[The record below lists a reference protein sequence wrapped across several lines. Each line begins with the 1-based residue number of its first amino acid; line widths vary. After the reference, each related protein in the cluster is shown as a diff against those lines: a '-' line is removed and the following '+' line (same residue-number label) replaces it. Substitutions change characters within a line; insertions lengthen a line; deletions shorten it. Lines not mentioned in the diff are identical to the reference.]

1 MSIQYVYI
9 GTNPNDGTGD
19 DLRTAFLKVN
29 DNFQLLATIGGET
42 NIGANLGGAGGEVYA
57 GKTNETL
64 NFRTIAEGDGIG
76 INQSGNVITIRN
88 TATTPPTLT
97 KVFDDSG
104 NYYEAQAP
112 GGNIKILGSGAVS
125 TQLTGNELIITG
137 IFALFDDTTPTLGAN
152 LNLNGFD
159 ITGTGDLSHV
169 GTILTDGLTVGRS
182 SGPGDFPS
190 ITLLNGS
197 LTVKSNTVLA
207 SVSATTV
214 AASTSV
220 QAPIFNATGN
230 GFYGTLTGPSNGTHY
245 GNLAIKGDG
254 VPDIIVVNT
263 ASDPATIT
271 GVHVGSFSGSIT
283 GSLQS
288 GGLDLNSNNIFGVG
302 TISITGSQLVG
313 NVPLVANAKYHPPA
327 LAFNQVPTISN
338 SSGATLLTMELQTS
352 SLTDTL
358 RLRSVSADSDQ
369 LAPNGSVI
377 SFESVN
383 TNSNPLTPGDQPEY
397 ILHGKAGIVTYDEYG
412 IFSGANPS
420 PTNHSTF
427 VVQVRATEV
436 PGTPYL
442 RDVIVA
448 RGNGNLTLGLIDLI
462 DSKIY
467 PSKQYNNTLDIVE
480 DGFNDLILTTNRS
493 TTYVNFYGDYDPLLG
508 AGSAQGGYSLPKA
521 IGTPGQ
527 VLAVRTPDGINP
539 NNLLEWVTAT
549 GGGGGGGSTTL
560 LALTDFPDTYPVDS
574 GGKVV
579 VVKSNLTGV
588 EFTNSITASLIG
600 NVTGSV
606 TGNASTATALQTT
619 RTING
624 KNFNGTQNVSLTT
637 ADINEVTNL
646 YFTDER
652 ARTAISVIGGTSLSY
667 NSLTGVF
674 NIQESSINVINTLVK
689 RNGTGGVELGL
700 VKVTTLEKN
709 TTDTAITINSRVETD
724 SVIASTADISTTDT
738 LSAGYINLTG
748 TGDQTI
754 ASSAKIILSPGT
766 SIDVSGK
773 KIINLPVAAP
783 TLDTDAASKKY
794 VDDTA
799 NAVYDASLQSFPI
812 TGDTGGSLSVIKN
825 TTLIISGSSN
835 INTSTTINGVQ
846 VSLKST
852 ISGVSVSGNFP
863 VSGTLTANVV
873 KAGNLNITNNEI
885 QQTVT
890 GNNLNIVP
898 GSSGGSVIV
907 TGGDFKLTT
916 NSRLFVTGTNIVE
929 IAANSLE
936 LEITT
941 TTPTTFVRTL
951 NWVDDSAGLAYAF
964 MNDGTQGQHK
974 TIIML
979 DRGNYGNALDT
990 RPRYLVLRG
999 KFNGASRTINIAAS
1013 DPNGSSTFIFLDG
1026 FWWRTANVA

>member
-64 NFRTIAEGDGIG
+64 NFRTIAEGAGIG

-88 TATTPPTLT
+88 TATTQETIT
-97 KVFDDSG
+97 KVFADIG
-104 NYYEAQAP
+104 GYYEAQAP
-112 GGNIKILGSGAVS
+112 GSNIKILGGGAVV
-125 TQLTGNELIITG
+125 TQLNGNVLTVTGT
-137 IFALFDDTTPTLGAN
+137 FSLFDDTTPSLGAN
-152 LNLNGFD
+152 LNLNSFN
-159 ITGTGDLSHV
+159 ITGTGNLSHV
-169 GTILTDGLTVGRS
+169 GSILTDGLTVGRS

-190 ITLLNGS
+190 ATLLNGT
-197 LTVKSNTVLA
+197 LTVKSGTVLA
-207 SVSATTV
+207 GVSATTV

-245 GNLAIKGDG
+245 GNVAIKGDG
-254 VPDIIVVNT
+254 VPDVVVVNT

-271 GVHVGSFSGSIT
+271 GVHVGSFSGTIT

-302 TISITGSQLVG
+302 TISVTGSQLVG
-313 NVPLVANAKYHPPA
+313 NVPLVANAKYYPPTP
-327 LAFNQVPTISN
+327 AFNQVPTIDN

-352 SLTDTL
+352 SLTDAL

-369 LAPNGSVI
+369 LAPNGAVI

-383 TNSNPLTPGDQPEY
+383 SNTNPLTPSDQPEY
-397 ILHGKAGIVTYDEYG
+397 MLHGRAGIVVYDEYG
-412 IFSGANPS
+412 IFSGTNPS
-420 PTNHSTF
+420 PTNYSTF
-427 VVQVRATEV
+427 VVQVRATEEV
-436 PGTPYL
+436 GTPYL
-442 RDVIVA
+442 KDIIVA
-448 RGNGNLTLGLIDLI
+448 RGNGNISLGLIDLI

-467 PSKQYNNTLDIVE
+467 PSRDYNNTLDIVE
-480 DGFNDLILTTNRS
+480 ESFNDLIFTTKRS
-493 TTYVNFYGDYDPLLG
+493 TTYVNFYGDYDPILG
-508 AGSAQGGYSLPKA
+508 KGSAQGGYSLPKS

-539 NNLLEWVTAT
+539 NNLLEWTTAT
-549 GGGGGGGSTTL
+549 GGGGGGSTTL

-574 GGKVV
+574 GGKIV
-579 VVKSNLTGV
+579 VVKSNLSGV
-588 EFTNSITASLIG
+588 EFTNTITASLIG

-624 KNFNGTQNVSLTT
+624 KNFNGTQNVTLTT
-637 ADINEVTNL
+637 ADVSEVTNL
-646 YFTDER
+646 YYTDER
-652 ARTAISVIGGTSLSY
+652 ARGSISVISGTSLSY

-674 NIQESSINVINTLVK
+674 NIQESAVNVVNTLVK

-709 TTDTAITINSRVETD
+709 STDTAITINSRVETD

-738 LSAGYINLTG
+738 LSAGFINLTG
-748 TGDQTI
+748 AGDQTI
-754 ASSAKIILSPGT
+754 ASSGKITLSPAT
-766 SIDVSGK
+766 TIDVSGK

-794 VDDTA
+794 VDDTS
-799 NAVYDASLQSFPI
+799 NTVYNASLQSFPI

-852 ISGVSVSGNFP
+852 ISGVSVSGNLP

-873 KAGNLNITNNEI
+873 RAGNLNITNNEI

-890 GNNLNIVP
+890 GNNLNLVP

-916 NSRLFVTGTNIVE
+916 NSKLFITGTNIVE

-964 MNDGTQGQHK
+964 MNDGTQGQQK

-1013 DPNGSSTFIFLDG
+1013 DPNGSSTFVFLDG